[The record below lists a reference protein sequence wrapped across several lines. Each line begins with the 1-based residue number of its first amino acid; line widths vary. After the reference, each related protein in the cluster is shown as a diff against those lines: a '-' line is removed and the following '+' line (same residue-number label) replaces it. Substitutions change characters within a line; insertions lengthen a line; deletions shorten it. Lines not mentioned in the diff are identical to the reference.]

1 MKRIKSKMTL
11 VKKRIKSVQRKA
23 KWAGLFYLLGTI
35 VLAAAAL
42 AIGLLD
48 NTILTVEN
56 PNEMP
61 IMAAINKL
69 TTADF
74 ANFQGRQVA
83 HLAVIAV
90 YLVMALVLVVNVLRS
105 FGKLGML
112 FKRRASYTNG
122 FNRNMYAMDD
132 MSKIFSCSLATTIN
146 CTLLMYLG
154 TKCAMYSYG
163 TSVALSQMG
172 LIVIAAGVAIRVLV
186 GLIEGKV
193 TLFTTGD
200 HIEEETREFGLGVFF
215 LRSLLQIAVTTAVIY
230 LLAPNSNFGT
240 NGILGALIAQ
250 PFDPNAVLAAP
261 GLIPFVVEIVAWL
274 VVMALVKRTVSA
286 AEFNRDGMEAK
297 GIKAYRVATF
307 FTAVLVAVFA
317 VLPMLTSPE
326 AALNTNL
333 LIVAAVAFVGFVLD
347 CSIRPQYHNSTAD
360 MEMGVDE
367 YFNVSDEMA
376 RYNNTII

>member
-35 VLAAAAL
+35 VLAVAAL

-48 NTILTVEN
+48 NTILSTG
-56 PNEMP
+56 EMP

-69 TTADF
+69 TTVDF
-74 ANFQGRQVA
+74 ANLSTRNVA

-90 YLVMALVLVVNVLRS
+90 YLVMVLVLVVNVLRS

-132 MSKIFSCSLATTIN
+132 MSKIYSCSLATIIN
-146 CTLLMYLG
+146 CTLLMFLG
-154 TKCAMYSYG
+154 TKCATYSHG
-163 TSVALSQMG
+163 ITVAVSQMG
-172 LIVIAAGVAIRVLV
+172 LIVLVAGLAIRLLV

-215 LRSLLQIAVTTAVIY
+215 LRSLLQVVVTVAVVY
-230 LLAPNSNFGT
+230 LLAPNSNLGN
-240 NGILGALIAQ
+240 NGIMGALLAQ

-261 GLIPFVVEIVAWL
+261 GLIPFVVEVVMWL

-297 GIKAYRVATF
+297 GIKAYKVATF
-307 FTAVLVAVFA
+307 FTMVLVAVFA

-326 AALNTNL
+326 AVLNTNL
-333 LIVAAVAFVGFVLD
+333 LIVAAVALVGFILD